1 MIYEKQRLPLLCIGL
16 YWFKNCK
23 NFLVLAFLLVFK
35 LFNDAPSLPI
45 ILGGILL
52 FLLVCLIFAVLSY
65 TRFTFQIDQTSVLV
79 NKGLFIQKQTILPFE
94 RIQTI
99 QENHYFYLRPFKLA
113 EVKLES
119 AASSNGEAEI
129 LFPALPLALIA
140 SIEASKKAA
149 ATLQQPT
156 TQAVS
161 GEETTHDYAT
171 VFSGEETA
179 NPPLETFTLKFKE
192 IFLFSITDFSV
203 FTLVLV
209 IGYNVLDNIP
219 NLFAYASDLQ
229 QLGLL
234 LGAALLLGLLILF
247 FFLAIARNL
256 FRYYGFTVETNQQ
269 QLLITQGLF
278 SKRHQTIPLARIQGL
293 SVEQNLYRRIFHLSS
308 VKLLLAAGSSS
319 ESDDT
324 VYLFPILKEAQL
336 TETLTRFLPEW
347 SFQQTALV
355 KNPRPNFWYFCRWPL
370 LVGLL
375 AVGISAF
382 FFWWLALI
390 FFVFFGSFVLSSI
403 WRGKIQGYQ
412 FLDNHVLLCQTIR
425 GLTKVTAYLKKNKI
439 QDFTVTTTYWQHK
452 KGLGKSQL
460 TIKTEDTL
468 TESKL
473 FYFPLTEAE
482 KLRRWFLS

>member
-35 LFNDAPSLPI
+35 LFNDAPSFPM

-52 FLLVCLIFAVLSY
+52 FLLVCLIFAILSY

-94 RIQTI
+94 RIQTL

-140 SIEASKKAA
+140 SIKASKKAA
-149 ATLQQPT
+149 ATPQEPT

-161 GEETTHDYAT
+161 GEETTNDYAT

-209 IGYNVLDNIP
+209 IGYNVIDNIP
-219 NLFAYASDLQ
+219 NLFAYASELQ

-234 LGAALLLGLLILF
+234 LGAADF
-247 FFLAIARNL
+247 
-256 FRYYGFTVETNQQ
+256 V
-269 QLLITQGLF
+269 
-278 SKRHQTIPLARIQGL
+278 
-293 SVEQNLYRRIFHLSS
+293 
-308 VKLLLAAGSSS
+308 
-319 ESDDT
+319 
-324 VYLFPILKEAQL
+324 
-336 TETLTRFLPEW
+336 FLPCD
-347 SFQQTALV
+347 
-355 KNPRPNFWYFCRWPL
+355 R
-370 LVGLL
+370 
-375 AVGISAF
+375 
-382 FFWWLALI
+382 
-390 FFVFFGSFVLSSI
+390 
-403 WRGKIQGYQ
+403 
-412 FLDNHVLLCQTIR
+412 
-425 GLTKVTAYLKKNKI
+425 
-439 QDFTVTTTYWQHK
+439 
-452 KGLGKSQL
+452 
-460 TIKTEDTL
+460 
-468 TESKL
+468 
-473 FYFPLTEAE
+473 
-482 KLRRWFLS
+482 